1 MTAVFGMSPAGDATN
16 TLSLDGHPVKTW
28 SQSMKSG
35 FEMNWAPLGPV
46 AASELR
52 MTTTKDP
59 SWVSYEYIK
68 VFACT

>member
-1 MTAVFGMSPAGDATN
+1 
-16 TLSLDGHPVKTW
+16 
-28 SQSMKSG
+28 MKSG
-35 FEMNWAPLGPV
+35 FEMNWVPLGPV